1 MGGTKRGFLA
11 PEHPKIQPA
20 TRIPKTHITHHRC
33 GRIQDWQSERMR
45 GFESQ
50 PITDAAASV
59 N

>member
-1 MGGTKRGFLA
+1 MGRTKRGFRA

-33 GRIQDWQSERMR
+33 GRIQDRQSEPMR
-45 GFESQ
+45 GSGIQ